1 MNKERVSVL
10 RLTLHGLSVGF
21 LAGYQN
27 GKNVLTF
34 DPANRDRARRAT
46 FTLTTHPVFPKAAQL
61 LARPWIT
68 QQRLHPTLSNL
79 LPEGAQRELL
89 AQSLKIH
96 VDNEFPLLTHLGLDL
111 PGALI
116 AEPLEPRDIPDYAL
130 EQRPEIEPIPVAA
143 ALDLLQRFSLAGV
156 QIKFSVRERH
166 GRFRMAGAGES
177 GDWIVKPPS
186 ARHSF
191 VPLNEF
197 SSMSLAKTAGIEIP
211 EIKLVPVSALE
222 GVTILDLPAEEFA
235 YAIRRFDRSDALRI
249 HTEDFAQVFMQ
260 YGHRKY
266 DRINYEQIGQVLYQ
280 YTGKPLENVQQ
291 FARRLLVNILV
302 ANGDAHLKNWSVI
315 YPDTVTAE
323 LAPAYDIVSTR
334 AYIAGEKQFAL
345 NLGKT
350 RDWYEVN
357 FGHFQGW
364 AERVGVPW
372 RAVKPSLEDT
382 LDKARSEW
390 PRQLAALPMADADK
404 EVLRTH
410 WGHLR
415 ADFRIGPRGRVS

>member
-10 RLTLHGLSVGF
+10 RLTLHGESVGF
-21 LAGYQN
+21 LAGYQS

-34 DPANRDRARRAT
+34 DPAFRDRTRRPT
-46 FTLTTHPVFPKAAQL
+46 FTLTTHPAFPKAAQL
-61 LARPWIT
+61 LAKPWIA

-79 LPEGAQRELL
+79 LPEGAQRDLL

-130 EQRPEIEPIPVAA
+130 EQRSGLEPIPVAA
-143 ALDLLQRFSLAGV
+143 AGALLRHFSLAGV
-156 QIKFSVRERH
+156 QIKFSMREQHARY
-166 GRFRMAGAGES
+166 RLAGAGEL

-186 ARHSF
+186 AHHSF

-197 SSMSLAKTAGIEIP
+197 SSMSLAKAAGVDTP

-222 GVTILDLPAEEFA
+222 GVPILDLPAEEFA
-235 YAIRRFDRSDALRI
+235 YAIRRFDRSDAGRI

-260 YGHRKY
+260 YAHRKY
-266 DRINYEQIGQVLYQ
+266 DRINYEQIGQVVYE
-280 YTGKPLENVQQ
+280 YTGNPLENVQQ
-291 FARRLLVNILV
+291 LARRLLVNILV
-302 ANGDAHLKNWSVI
+302 ANGDAHLKNWSLI
-315 YPDTVTAE
+315 YPDAVTAE

-334 AYIAGEKQFAL
+334 AYIEGESQFAL

-350 RDWYEVN
+350 KLWYEVD
-357 FGHFQGW
+357 FGHFRSW
-364 AERVGVPW
+364 ADRVGVPW
-372 RAVKPSLEDT
+372 RAIEPSLEDT
-382 LDKARSEW
+382 LDKARALW

-404 EVLRTH
+404 EVLRIH
-410 WGHLR
+410 WAHLR
-415 ADFRIGPRGRVS
+415 ADFRIR